1 MGKSMKENNKYLYTK
16 KAVLKLY
23 EKLYKKD
30 RLRISGSAY
39 KRMMFLRLKH
49 QKKNK

>member
-1 MGKSMKENNKYLYTK
+1 MKENNKSLYTK
-16 KAVLKLY
+16 AGVLALY
-23 EKLYKKD
+23 EKLYKED
-30 RLRISGSAY
+30 RLKISGSAY